1 MSELTPDQHISL
13 LMRAEQ
19 QFRLACTV
27 SFNAAWKRQPL
38 DVPIEWTF
46 GKQRTTYQE
55 FSLREDQVEC
65 VASQLEFVSTFVMAS
80 AIVEAFK
87 DLWVEPSK
95 HSNPDFVAAYQ
106 AARLIRNAFAHN
118 MLRPVWDGCRDR
130 KFEIKGVFT
139 LDTTG
144 LDGKVFDWPHY
155 GGHLA
160 IWRLSQW
167 VRVNVLGDMPAP
179 RKEPP
184 RPAIKVVQQGRLMFK
199 RVDEIP
205 ADAIEVLGPVRIS
218 DGRGG
223 FHCFAAKDDEA

>member
-1 MSELTPDQHISL
+1 MSTYTPDQHVSL
-13 LMRAEQ
+13 LMKAEQ

-27 SFNAAWKRQPL
+27 SFNAAQKRQPL

-46 GKQRTTYQE
+46 GKHRTTYQE
-55 FSLREDQVEC
+55 FALREDQVER
-65 VASQLEFVSTFVMAS
+65 VASWLEFVSTFVMAS

-95 HSNPDFVAAYQ
+95 HPNPDFVVAYQ
-106 AARLIRNAFAHN
+106 ASRLIRNAFAHS
-118 MLRPVWDGCRDR
+118 MLRPVWDGCKDR
-130 KFEIKGVFT
+130 VFEIPGVFK

-167 VRVNVLGDMPAP
+167 VRISVLGDAP
-179 RKEPP
+179 VLRKEPP
-184 RPAIKVVQQGRLMFK
+184 RPTIEVMQQGRLMLE
-199 RVDEIP
+199 RIDEIP
-205 ADAIEVLGPVRIS
+205 ADAVEVTGPIRIP

-223 FHCFAAKDDEA
+223 FHVIASEDEDN